1 MEKVL
6 LSAKQAAELSLEKGY
21 EWFKNQVFKQIRE
34 TAERGESELHWGI
47 SYPFL
52 KDYLEDT
59 SNTIFSTPSIGNIYI
74 TNIRKIKS
82 LLTDYGYTVKF
93 ITCKDDDSYELVTE
107 LVITWYNK

>member
-6 LSAKQAAELSLEKGY
+6 LNAKKAAELSLNRGY
-21 EWFKNQVFKQIRE
+21 EWLKNQVFKQIRE

-52 KDYLEDT
+52 KDYLDDT
-59 SNTIFSTPSIGNIYI
+59 YDTIFSQHSIGNIYI

-93 ITCKDDDSYELVTE
+93 VTCEDDDFYELVTE
-107 LVITWYNK
+107 LVIEWYN

>member
-21 EWFKNQVFKQIRE
+21 ELFKNQVFKQIRE
-34 TAERGESELHWGI
+34 TAEKGESELHWRI

-59 SNTIFSTPSIGNIYI
+59 SDTIFSTPSIGNIYI

-93 ITCKDDDSYELVTE
+93 VTCEDDDSYELVTE
-107 LVITWYNK
+107 LVITWYN

>member
-6 LSAKQAAELSLEKGY
+6 LNAEQAAELSLNKGY

-34 TAERGESELHWGI
+34 TAERGESELRWGI

-52 KDYLEDT
+52 KKYLED
-59 SNTIFSTPSIGNIYI
+59 TIFSTPSIGNIYI

-82 LLTDYGYTVKF
+82 LLLDFGYTVKF
-93 ITCKDDDSYELVTE
+93 ITCEDDDFYELVTE
-107 LVITWYNK
+107 LVITWYN

>member
-6 LSAKQAAELSLEKGY
+6 LSAEQAAELSLNKGY

-47 SYPFL
+47 SNPFY
-52 KDYLEDT
+52 KEYLEDN
-59 SNTIFSTPSIGNIYI
+59 SNTIFSTPFISNIYI

-82 LLTDYGYTVKF
+82 LLSDFGYTVKF
-93 ITCKDDDSYELVTE
+93 ITCDDDDGDELVTE
-107 LVITWYNK
+107 LVIEWYN

>member
-34 TAERGESELHWGI
+34 TSERGESELHWGI

-52 KDYLEDT
+52 KEYLNEDYKDLYAD
-59 SNTIFSTPSIGNIYI
+59 PSIKNL
-74 TNIRKIKS
+74 RKIKS
-82 LLTDYGYTVKF
+82 LLSDLGYSVKF
-93 ITCKDDDSYELVTE
+93 ATCDDDDGKELVTD
-107 LVITWYNK
+107 LVITWYDK

>member
-52 KDYLEDT
+52 KDYLEDGDFNSFYRALEIVIKAKDT
-59 SNTIFSTPSIGNIYI
+59 VSGFAEKVGMSRTHLYSIFKSEKEPKFSTIV
-74 TNIRKIKS
+74 KI
-82 LLTDYGYTVKF
+82 F
-93 ITCKDDDSYELVTE
+93 
-107 LVITWYNK
+107 

>member
-21 EWFKNQVFKQIRE
+21 EWFKNQIFKQIRE

-47 SYPFL
+47 SYPLL

-59 SNTIFSTPSIGNIYI
+59 SDTIFSISSIGNIYI

-93 ITCKDDDSYELVTE
+93 VTYEDDD
-107 LVITWYNK
+107 

>member
-6 LSAKQAAELSLEKGY
+6 LNAKQAAELSLEKGY
-21 EWFKNQVFKQIRE
+21 EWFKNQIFKQIRE
-34 TAERGESELHWGI
+34 TAERGENELHWGI

-59 SNTIFSTPSIGNIYI
+59 SDTVFSTPSIRNIYI

-93 ITCKDDDSYELVTE
+93 VTCEDDNFYELVTE
-107 LVITWYNK
+107 LVITWYN

>member
-52 KDYLEDT
+52 KDYLVL
-59 SNTIFSTPSIGNIYI
+59 IYDDKFEA
-74 TNIRKIKS
+74 TNITAWHRNAGVAYQKIGTFG
-82 LLTDYGYTVKF
+82 L
-93 ITCKDDDSYELVTE
+93 
-107 LVITWYNK
+107 